1 MKKIKDGF
9 IMTSAALTISRKQIR
24 SYLLDPEIEPEHT
37 PSVGDV
43 LYGEVD
49 YIGQH
54 SSLENKKG
62 RIHYI
67 NNKTRAIFVLGNRYA
82 PDYYEG
88 FVPSSMG
95 AKLDLLSRSGIVGDV
110 KYKNASIKDP
120 TRIKIFGYVADE
132 NGNVLNTLNYP
143 KINPKNKIKNDNRA
157 KLILVVGTS
166 MNSGKSMSAAACCWA
181 LSSMGHAVRGSKI
194 TGTASL
200 KDILLMEDNGAS
212 YVSDFTYFGYPS
224 TYMLE
229 EKDLLRIFNDLDLKY
244 ANSRS
249 NYWVVEIADGI
260 LQRETAMLLSS
271 PEVTSRIHK
280 LIFSSYDALGCRGAL
295 NILKHDFGLVPDAIS
310 GVCSSSPLGVREIE
324 SFTDIPVF
332 SNMQRDL
339 NKISSILI

>member
-9 IMTSAALTISRKQIR
+9 IVTSSAFTVSRKQIKNY
-24 SYLLDPEIEPEHT
+24 SLDTERIPC
-37 PSVGDV
+37 VGDV
-43 LYGEVD
+43 VYGEVD

-62 RIHYI
+62 RIHNI
-67 NNKTRAIFVLGNRYA
+67 NHKTKAIFVFGNRYA

-88 FVPSSMG
+88 FVPQYFTG
-95 AKLDLLSRSGIVGDV
+95 DVDLIARSGIIGEV
-110 KYKNASIKDP
+110 KCRNASIKDA
-120 TRIKIFGYVADE
+120 TRIKILGYVVDAE
-132 NGNVLNTLNYP
+132 GKVLNTLDHP
-143 KINPKNKIKNDNRA
+143 KINPKNKIKNTNRA
-157 KLILVVGTS
+157 KLILVAGTS
-166 MNSGKSMSAAACCWA
+166 MNSGKSFSAAACCWA
-181 LSSMGHAVRGSKI
+181 LSAMGHTVRGSKI

-212 YVSDFTYFGYPS
+212 PVSDFTYFGYPS

-229 EKDLLRIFNDLDLKY
+229 EKDLLRIFNELDLKY
-244 ANSRS
+244 ANTKN

-280 LIFSSYDALGCRGAL
+280 FIFSAYDALGCRGAL
-295 NILKHDFGLVPDAIS
+295 DILKNKFGLVPNAIS
-310 GVCSSSPLGVREIE
+310 GVCSSSPLGVREIK

-332 SNMQRDL
+332 NNIQRDL
-339 NKISSILI
+339 NKISDIII